1 MQCWLFMNTH
11 FVTNYQPKT
20 NCTNTSTRSV
30 CLVNPNICAIL
41 LFHQIFVNIFN
52 ITGINDII
60 ADRKIVHVL
69 LKPCFFMLSAVKSF
83 EVLPKLNR
91 SALFKNILLQMDRF
105 TQHWHAKSCWMHC
118 CVDSNKIFF
127 VVLLIFIKYLASAVI
142 VESFSPSAG
151 SSPRTRVFFFPLSVS
166 TEELFSTK

>member
-1 MQCWLFMNTH
+1 M
-11 FVTNYQPKT
+11 
-20 NCTNTSTRSV
+20 
-30 CLVNPNICAIL
+30 
-41 LFHQIFVNIFN
+41 NIFN
-52 ITGINDII
+52 ITGINGII
-60 ADRKIVHVL
+60 AERKIVHVL

-142 VESFSPSAG
+142 VNHSVHLLDLHQELGYS
-151 SSPRTRVFFFPLSVS
+151 FFPYQYPLKNYSLQS
-166 TEELFSTK
+166 NKSNKILANSSLTEKFKCTLNPIL

>member
-1 MQCWLFMNTH
+1 MHCWLFINIQ

-69 LKPCFFMLSAVKSF
+69 LKPCFFMLLAVKSF
-83 EVLPKLNR
+83 EVFPKLNR
-91 SALFKNILLQMDRF
+91 YGLFKNILLQMDRF
-105 TQHWHAKSCWMHC
+105 THHCHTKSCWMHC
-118 CVDSNKIFF
+118 CIDSNKIFF
-127 VVLLIFIKYLASAVI
+127 VVLLIFVKYLVSAVI
-142 VESFSPSAG
+142 VLSSNPPAGPSQ
-151 SSPRTRVFFFPLSVS
+151 
-166 TEELFSTK
+166 KN